1 MGATQRLPRTLPYN
15 LAAEMLLTG
24 ERFGAAK
31 ALEIGLV
38 NRMVPSKDLMKTALS
53 VAETISGNA
62 PLALRAVKE
71 ALLKSYDLPL
81 DQGLRLEGLLR
92 RIVGDTE
99 DAQEGVRAFLEKRPP
114 CFKGR

>member
-1 MGATQRLPRTLPYN
+1 
-15 LAAEMLLTG
+15 
-24 ERFGAAK
+24 
-31 ALEIGLV
+31 
-38 NRMVPSKDLMKTALS
+38 

-62 PLALRAVKE
+62 PLALRAVQE

-99 DAQEGVRAFLEKRPP
+99 DAQEGVKAFLEKRKPR
-114 CFKGR
+114 FAGR